1 MTNEIQ
7 APLYLTLSPTSYEI
21 VIVYYLVLSRCCP
34 VSSLYS
40 QFLDLKKR
48 VLGLRERRTAAARM
62 RWKKNCLILERQLG
76 GVGGIESIDKGLE
89 DNWWGGGG
97 FIHKFVIIQG
107 QTCFGKI
114 IKYTYGKM

>member
-1 MTNEIQ
+1 MLSGVI
-7 APLYLTLSPTSYEI
+7 TLLAI
-21 VIVYYLVLSRCCP
+21 
-34 VSSLYS
+34 
-40 QFLDLKKR
+40 FGFKKKG
-48 VLGLRERRTAAARM
+48 LGLERAKDCCSANALE
-62 RWKKNCLILERQLG
+62 KNCLILERQLG

-89 DNWWGGGG
+89 DNWWGGWG

>member
-1 MTNEIQ
+1 LSGVI
-7 APLYLTLSPTSYEI
+7 TLLAI
-21 VIVYYLVLSRCCP
+21 
-34 VSSLYS
+34 
-40 QFLDLKKR
+40 FGFKKR

-97 FIHKFVIIQG
+97 IHS
-107 QTCFGKI
+107 
-114 IKYTYGKM
+114 